1 MDSRSTK
8 IRIGIFATSVLI
20 VIGAYLLIK
29 LRPDVISEQTF
40 RLILYITVIASCF
53 SQYFLYKKTKRID
66 K

>member
-1 MDSRSTK
+1 MDSRYTK
-8 IRIGIFATSVLI
+8 IRYGIFVISVLI

-53 SQYFLYKKTKRID
+53 SQYYLYKKIKRSE
-66 K
+66 